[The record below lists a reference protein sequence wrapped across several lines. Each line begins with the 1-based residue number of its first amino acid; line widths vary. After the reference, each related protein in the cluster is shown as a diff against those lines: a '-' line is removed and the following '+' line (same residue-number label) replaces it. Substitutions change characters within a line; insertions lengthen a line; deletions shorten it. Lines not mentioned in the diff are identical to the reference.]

1 MVIVKRGNQIVIRA
15 KNIGHAI
22 LIFDKKFNH
31 DLQWALLNENYSI
44 EEIKEIN

>member
-15 KNIGHAI
+15 KNIRHAI

-31 DLQWALLNENYSI
+31 DLQWALQNENYEL
-44 EEIKEIN
+44 EEVND